1 MVGELAASLFHPT
14 FVGTGR
20 ASGEMDAAGFEFH
33 DKEQIE
39 SYQPVPGPDFDRS
52 KVDRSQ
58 NVRGTVLVSRQK

>member
-20 ASGEMDAAGFEFH
+20 ASGEMNTASLEFH

-39 SYQPVPGPDFDRS
+39 SDQSVPGPDFDRS
-52 KVDRSQ
+52 KIDRSQ
-58 NVRGTVLVSRQK
+58 NVRGTVQVSRQK